1 VFNIGAGEFL
11 VILVIALVV
20 LGPEKL
26 PEAIRKVGQIMG
38 ELRKLSAGF
47 QDELRDA
54 MNEPLEEMR
63 STVDMVRNP
72 FRDGDEP
79 TPQEPA
85 TQSTSEPPAEPA
97 PSPTPTLP
105 PVESTSPPA
114 DTAEPPSG
122 SSPLSS

>member
-20 LGPEKL
+20 LGPERL
-26 PEAIRKVGQIMG
+26 PEAIRKVGQVMG

-72 FRDGDEP
+72 FRDGDDP
-79 TPQEPA
+79 APQTTEA
-85 TQSTSEPPAEPA
+85 PPAEPEA
-97 PSPTPTLP
+97 VPP
-105 PVESTSPPA
+105 PVEDKPPA
-114 DTAEPPSG
+114 DSGVEPPSG
-122 SSPLSS
+122 SSPLGS

>member
-1 VFNIGAGEFL
+1 MFNIGAGEFL

-20 LGPEKL
+20 LGPERL
-26 PEAIRKVGQIMG
+26 PEAIRKVGQVMG

-72 FRDGDEP
+72 FRDGEEP
-79 TPQEPA
+79 EPQTTATP
-85 TQSTSEPPAEPA
+85 SAEPD
-97 PSPTPTLP
+97 PSPP
-105 PVESTSPPA
+105 PVENTSAA
-114 DTAEPPSG
+114 DTGVEPPSG

>member
-20 LGPEKL
+20 LGPERL
-26 PEAIRKVGQIMG
+26 PEAIRKVGQVMG

-72 FRDGDEP
+72 FKDGE
-79 TPQEPA
+79 EPA
-85 TQSTSEPPAEPA
+85 SQTTTAPPAEPV
-97 PSPTPTLP
+97 PSPTPIEPTAP
-105 PVESTSPPA
+105 PDSTV
-114 DTAEPPSG
+114 EPPSG

>member
-1 VFNIGAGEFL
+1 MFNVGAGEFL

-20 LGPEKL
+20 LGPERL
-26 PEAIRKVGQIMG
+26 PEAIRKVGQVMG

-72 FRDGDEP
+72 FRDGEEPASQTTAATPAEP
-79 TPQEPA
+79 TP
-85 TQSTSEPPAEPA
+85 TPPPIEHQ
-97 PSPTPTLP
+97 
-105 PVESTSPPA
+105 PPA
-114 DTAEPPSG
+114 DTGVEPPSG

>member
-20 LGPEKL
+20 LGPERL
-26 PEAIRKVGQIMG
+26 PEAIRKVGQVMG

-72 FRDGDEP
+72 FKDGE
-79 TPQEPA
+79 EPA
-85 TQSTSEPPAEPA
+85 SQTTTASPAEPA
-97 PSPTPTLP
+97 PSPTPI
-105 PVESTSPPA
+105 EPPA
-114 DTAEPPSG
+114 PADSTVEPPSG

>member
-20 LGPEKL
+20 LGPERL
-26 PEAIRKVGQIMG
+26 PEAIRKVGQVMG
-38 ELRKLSAGF
+38 EVRKLSAGF

-72 FRDGDEP
+72 FKDGE
-79 TPQEPA
+79 EPA
-85 TQSTSEPPAEPA
+85 SQTTTASPAEPA
-97 PSPTPTLP
+97 PSPTPI
-105 PVESTSPPA
+105 EPPA
-114 DTAEPPSG
+114 PADSTVEPPSG
-122 SSPLSS
+122 SSPLNS

>member
-1 VFNIGAGEFL
+1 MFNIGAGEFL

-20 LGPEKL
+20 LGPERL
-26 PEAIRKVGQIMG
+26 PEAIRKVGQVMG

-72 FRDGDEP
+72 FRDGE
-79 TPQEPA
+79 EPA
-85 TQSTSEPPAEPA
+85 SQTTEAPPVEPA
-97 PSPTPTLP
+97 PTSPPIE
-105 PVESTSPPA
+105 VRPPA
-114 DTAEPPSG
+114 DTGVEPPSG

>member
-1 VFNIGAGEFL
+1 MFNIGAGEFL

-20 LGPEKL
+20 LGPERL
-26 PEAIRKVGQIMG
+26 PEAIRKVGQVMG
-38 ELRKLSAGF
+38 EVRKLSAGF

-72 FRDGDEP
+72 FKDDE
-79 TPQEPA
+79 EPA
-85 TQSTSEPPAEPA
+85 AQTTTASPAEPA
-97 PSPTPTLP
+97 PSPTPIEPTA
-105 PVESTSPPA
+105 PA
-114 DTAEPPSG
+114 DSTVEPPSG

>member
-1 VFNIGAGEFL
+1 MFNIGAGEFL

-20 LGPEKL
+20 LGPERL
-26 PEAIRKVGQIMG
+26 PEAIRKVGQVMG
-38 ELRKLSAGF
+38 EVRKLSAGF

-72 FRDGDEP
+72 FKDDE
-79 TPQEPA
+79 EPA
-85 TQSTSEPPAEPA
+85 SQTTTAPQAEPA
-97 PSPTPTLP
+97 PSPTPIEP
-105 PVESTSPPA
+105 PTPA
-114 DTAEPPSG
+114 DGTVEPPSG

>member
-20 LGPEKL
+20 LGPERL
-26 PEAIRKVGQIMG
+26 PEAIRKVGQVMG
-38 ELRKLSAGF
+38 EVRKLSAGF

-72 FRDGDEP
+72 FKDDE
-79 TPQEPA
+79 EPA
-85 TQSTSEPPAEPA
+85 SQTTTASPAEPA
-97 PSPTPTLP
+97 PSPTPG
-105 PVESTSPPA
+105 ESAAPA
-114 DTAEPPSG
+114 DSTVEPPSG
-122 SSPLSS
+122 SSPLNS

>member
-20 LGPEKL
+20 LGPERL
-26 PEAIRKVGQIMG
+26 PEAIRKVGQVMG

-72 FRDGDEP
+72 FRDGE
-79 TPQEPA
+79 EPA
-85 TQSTSEPPAEPA
+85 SQSTSATPPAEPA
-97 PSPTPTLP
+97 PNPTPIENP
-105 PVESTSPPA
+105 PPA
-114 DTAEPPSG
+114 DSTVEPPSG

>member
-1 VFNIGAGEFL
+1 MFNIGAGEFL

-20 LGPEKL
+20 LGPERL
-26 PEAIRKVGQIMG
+26 PEAIRKVGQVMG

-79 TPQEPA
+79 APQTTAAPPEEPA
-85 TQSTSEPPAEPA
+85 RPQLRSRTSLPLIPASNHHRA
-97 PSPTPTLP
+97 RARSA
-105 PVESTSPPA
+105 A
-114 DTAEPPSG
+114 D
-122 SSPLSS
+122 L

>member
-1 VFNIGAGEFL
+1 MFNIGAGEFL

-20 LGPEKL
+20 LGPERL
-26 PEAIRKVGQIMG
+26 PEAIRKVGQVMG

-72 FRDGDEP
+72 FKDGDEP
-79 TPQEPA
+79 ASQTTTE
-85 TQSTSEPPAEPA
+85 SPAEPA
-97 PSPTPTLP
+97 PSPTPI
-105 PVESTSPPA
+105 EPPA
-114 DTAEPPSG
+114 SADSTVEPPSG
-122 SSPLSS
+122 SSPLNS

>member
-20 LGPEKL
+20 LGPERL
-26 PEAIRKVGQIMG
+26 PEAIRKVGQVMG

-72 FRDGDEP
+72 FRDGE
-79 TPQEPA
+79 EPA
-85 TQSTSEPPAEPA
+85 SESTTASPAEPA
-97 PSPTPTLP
+97 PNPAPAESP
-105 PVESTSPPA
+105 SPPA
-114 DTAEPPSG
+114 DAVEPPSG

>member
-1 VFNIGAGEFL
+1 
-11 VILVIALVV
+11 VIALVV

>member
-1 VFNIGAGEFL
+1 MFNIGAGEFL

-20 LGPEKL
+20 LGPERL
-26 PEAIRKVGQIMG
+26 PEAIRKVGQVMG

-72 FRDGDEP
+72 FRDGE
-79 TPQEPA
+79 
-85 TQSTSEPPAEPA
+85 EPA
-97 PSPTPTLP
+97 PQTTAAPSAEPDPSPPH
-105 PVESTSPPA
+105 VENESPA
-114 DTAEPPSG
+114 DTGVEPPSG